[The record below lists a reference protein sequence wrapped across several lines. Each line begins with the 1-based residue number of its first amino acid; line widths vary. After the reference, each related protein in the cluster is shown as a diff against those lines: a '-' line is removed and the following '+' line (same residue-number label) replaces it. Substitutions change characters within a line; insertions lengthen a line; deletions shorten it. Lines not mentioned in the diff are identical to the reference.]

1 MSRELPK
8 SLNCLGIALCL
19 RQPRSG
25 ISSAAFKCKPLRN
38 SLIQRVC
45 LLINKECRML
55 EKKSLLKKTAVSD
68 LKHFKWNSVL
78 KEWKK
83 EAPTFY
89 RIIKT
94 IAAPPTISRNRMKKH
109 LLKPIIGSA
118 GAILLEGRNP
128 RLSAVQ
134 HLVGLSLFLG
144 RARKKV
150 KLLLL
155 NAVYMSCF
163 YNYYII
169 IVIVLEKG
177 RKVNG
182 NSKGEGGFKSPIF

>member
-8 SLNCLGIALCL
+8 GLNSLGIALCL
-19 RQPRSG
+19 RRPSSG
-25 ISSAAFKCKPLRN
+25 ISSAAFKCKPLRK
-38 SLIQRVC
+38 SLIHRVC
-45 LLINKECRML
+45 LLINKECRKL

-78 KEWKK
+78 KEWK

-89 RIIKT
+89 RILKT
-94 IAAPPTISRNRMKKH
+94 IVAPPTISRNQTKEH

-118 GAILLEGRNP
+118 GAILLKGRNP

-144 RARKKV
+144 RTRKKV
-150 KLLLL
+150 KCCLHVMFL
-155 NAVYMSCF
+155 
-163 YNYYII
+163 
-169 IVIVLEKG
+169 
-177 RKVNG
+177 
-182 NSKGEGGFKSPIF
+182 